1 MKLFGMKDRSKKKQ
15 HLNILMVLLGA
26 VFVCSGC
33 FGGGNKVQ
41 TKHVAA
47 IFRPSIEELEVE
59 RSRVWKNVENEA
71 KRIKEEMK
79 RYKVRSGT
87 EVESVYNSGDLL
99 TVGEVT
105 LFYDEIEAV
114 LSSRKDLRLVDR
126 NRIQDVIKE
135 HEFALS
141 AWSDTEKTAE
151 IGKALNCDTLI
162 FLESDEIFPVQNDYS
177 PIQTVKVEFLDVNT
191 FAKKVVIARKG
202 IGNGLIDKWHKSER
216 LLKSVDLD

>member
-47 IFRPSIEELEVE
+47 ILRPSTEELEVE

-71 KRIKEEMK
+71 KRIKEEK
-79 RYKVRSGT
+79 SGRYSEIVTVYDSGK
-87 EVESVYNSGDLL
+87 LL
-99 TVGEVT
+99 TVGEVV

-141 AWSDTEKTAE
+141 SWSDTEKTAE

-162 FLESDEIFPVQNDYS
+162 FLESDEIFPVQDDYF
-177 PIQTVKVEFLDVNT
+177 PVQTVKVEFLDVNT
-191 FAKKVVIARKG
+191 FTKKVVVARKG
-202 IGNGLIDKWHKSER
+202 RGQGLIDKWHKSER

>member
-41 TKHVAA
+41 TKRVAA
-47 IFRPSIEELEVE
+47 VIRPSKEELEVE

-79 RYKVRSGT
+79 QYKVRSGT
-87 EVESVYNSGDLL
+87 AVESVYESGNLL
-99 TVGEVT
+99 TVGDVT

-135 HEFALS
+135 HEFAMS
-141 AWSDTEKTAE
+141 SWSDTEKTAE

-162 FLESDEIFPVQNDYS
+162 FLESDEIFPVEHD

-191 FAKKVVIARKG
+191 FTKKVVVARKG
-202 IGNGLIDKWHKSER
+202 RGGGFIDKWHKSEK

>member
-26 VFVCSGC
+26 SFVCSGC

-47 IFRPSIEELEVE
+47 VIRPSTEELEVE

-71 KRIKEEMK
+71 KRIKEENKHYTVKISTTMNEAEAVYDK
-79 RYKVRSGT
+79 RK
-87 EVESVYNSGDLL
+87 LL

-105 LFYDEIEAV
+105 SFYDEIEAV

-141 AWSDTEKTAE
+141 SWSDTEKTAE

-162 FLESDEIFPVQNDYS
+162 FLESDEFFPVQYY
-177 PIQTVKVEFLDVNT
+177 PVQTVKVEFFDVNT
-191 FAKKVVIARKG
+191 FTKKIVVVRKG
-202 IGNGLIDKWHKSER
+202 RNNFIDKWHKSEKD
-216 LLKSVDLD
+216 LKSVDLD